1 MLIRFL
7 VLRATKKSNSQT
19 GDRMGWLVPSQV
31 ATLSRKIIHWK
42 KKAKTKENAQHPTS
56 TVFLTILT

>member
-1 MLIRFL
+1 
-7 VLRATKKSNSQT
+7 
-19 GDRMGWLVPSQV
+19 MGWLVPSQV
-31 ATLSRKIIHWK
+31 ATLVYSKINLGKSFIGK